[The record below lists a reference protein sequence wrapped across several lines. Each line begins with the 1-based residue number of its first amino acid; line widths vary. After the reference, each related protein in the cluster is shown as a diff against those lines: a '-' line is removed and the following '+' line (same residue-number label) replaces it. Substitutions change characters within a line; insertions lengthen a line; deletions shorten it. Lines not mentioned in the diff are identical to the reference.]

1 MSDACHANTSTFARR
16 KVTSASSYL
25 SSRVEL
31 MVKAPPVLS
40 SLTKTFLV
48 PSGVALDFLFAPVEL
63 SGTSSTGALHS
74 EEVRLLEWVSEVSPV
89 FFFFALV
96 ELSGTSSTG
105 ALHSEEVRL
114 PEWVS

>member
-31 MVKAPPVLS
+31 MVKAPPVSS
-40 SLTKTFLV
+40 SLTETFLV
-48 PSGVALDFLFAPVEL
+48 PGGVALDFLFL
-63 SGTSSTGALHS
+63 SA
-74 EEVRLLEWVSEVSPV
+74 
-89 FFFFALV
+89 

-114 PEWVS
+114 PEWVPEVSLVFFFWLPGAPAAGAGALAVAAAATACW